1 MQLVEDVVVKVH
13 KYVEAQD
20 NDILTQVHDDVVTV
34 VAAAANDDDDDDGDD
49 A

>member
-1 MQLVEDVVVKVH
+1 MEDVVVKVL

-20 NDILTQVHDDVVTV
+20 NDLLTQSHGDVVAV